1 MKEKRKFPRLGQI
14 WELDYRKISSDR
26 FDTNLLSSFT
36 VNVSGGG
43 ICIEAGEE
51 IPKGTVLALELK
63 STIFPSHFIA
73 LGKAVWC
80 EKEKK
85 KDIYV
90 IGVEF
95 LWTGWKDKEVQSK
108 LAEYILKQI
117 S

>member
-1 MKEKRKFPRLGQI
+1 MKEKRNFPRIGQI
-14 WELDYRKISSDR
+14 WKLDYRKISSEKFNTD
-26 FDTNLLSSFT
+26 LLSSFT

-43 ICIEAGEE
+43 ICFEAKEE
-51 IPKGTVLALELK
+51 IPEGTIMALELK

-73 LGKAVWC
+73 LGKVAWC
-80 EKEKK
+80 KKEKK
-85 KDIYV
+85 KDSYE

-95 LWTGWKDKEVQSK
+95 LWTGWKDKDAQKK